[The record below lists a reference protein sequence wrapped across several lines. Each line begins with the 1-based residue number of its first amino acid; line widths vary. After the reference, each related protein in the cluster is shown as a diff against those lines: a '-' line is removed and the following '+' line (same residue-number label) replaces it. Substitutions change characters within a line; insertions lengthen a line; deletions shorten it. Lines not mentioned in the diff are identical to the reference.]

1 LTVIPNVE
9 LALGMELTL
18 NLGWVLVALWM
29 LFAWLR
35 VAPRSA
41 KERRAQFVALAVVI
55 LILLPAISMT
65 DDLIAA
71 QNPAEV
77 DCCSVRRDYNWA
89 HAHLNLPV
97 PAALPLP
104 SFAGLNDRLTQ
115 MRAPDE
121 AASWH
126 PVNRSLGPIQNR
138 PPPAA

>member
-1 LTVIPNVE
+1 MIIIPNVE

-35 VAPRSA
+35 VAPAAARD
-41 KERRAQFVALAVVI
+41 RRAQFVALAVVI

-65 DDLIAA
+65 DDLMAA

-77 DCCSVRRDYNWA
+77 DCCVRRDHNCL
-89 HAHLNLPV
+89 HARTTV
-97 PAALPLP
+97 PMTPALPLP
-104 SFAGLNDRLTQ
+104 SFDGLANGHAH
-115 MRAPDE
+115 MRAPNPAVAPQVE
-121 AASWH
+121 V
-126 PVNRSLGPIQNR
+126 PSLVSIQNR